1 MFYFFIGASVVSI
14 LGSLFHFAYEFSG
27 ENFLVGLFTAVNES
41 TWEHM
46 KLIFFPMLLYA
57 LIGNRFIKEEIPFI
71 GEAMARGI
79 LVGTCA
85 IPVFFYT
92 YSGILGY
99 NLAILDIGTFFVC
112 VMFGFFCAYRTRNKK
127 AGVFE
132 KVILYALVILFAI
145 AFPLFTLYP
154 AKLGIFIS
162 PV

>member
-1 MFYFFIGASVVSI
+1 MFFLLGTSLVCV
-14 LGSLFHFAYEFSG
+14 LGSLFHFSYEISG
-27 ENFLVGLFTAVNES
+27 ENFLVGLFTSVNES

-46 KLIFFPMLLYA
+46 KLLFFPMLLYA
-57 LIGNRFIKEEIPFI
+57 LIGNRFMKEEFPSI

-85 IPVFFYT
+85 IPVLFYT

-99 NLAILDIGTFFVC
+99 NLPTLDIGTFIISV
-112 VMFGFFCAYRTRNKK
+112 VFGFYYAYRTRNKK
-127 AGVFE
+127 AIGFE
-132 KVILYALVILFAI
+132 KVILYGLVLLFAI

-154 AKLGIFIS
+154 PKLGIFIS